1 VGDLICET
9 SAHVTTLVLN
19 RPERMNAITGSML
32 RELSARLWEADRDPE
47 VRCVILTGAG
57 RGFCA
62 GLDLK
67 DVASGEGDLL
77 GPGGTQGGGLDLA
90 NAPPMVLR
98 RIDVPVICA
107 LNGPAAGYG
116 MDLALGCDVV
126 LASDQARLAPPVRR
140 GVVPE
145 SGGTWLLPRLVGWH
159 RACEI
164 SLLARPLDA
173 ARLLELGL
181 ANRVVPAER
190 LLPEARAWAAELA
203 ANAPLA
209 VAATKRAMRLGLDSS
224 FDANMY
230 HVMAEL
236 TQLLRTRDFKEGLQ
250 AFLEKREPRYEG
262 M

>member
-1 VGDLICET
+1 MGDLACEKHGRVMLL
-9 SAHVTTLVLN
+9 ALD
-19 RPERMNAITGSML
+19 RPERMNAITGAML

-47 VRCVILTGAG
+47 VRCVILTGKG

-67 DVASGEGDLL
+67 DLASGQGDLTAD
-77 GPGGTQGGGLDLA
+77 GAGVTGLDLA
-90 NAPPMVLR
+90 DAPPMVLR

-126 LASDQARLAPPVRR
+126 LASDQARLHPPVRR

-164 SLLARPLDA
+164 ALLARPLDA
-173 ARLLELGL
+173 ARMRELGL
-181 ANRVVPAER
+181 ANRVVPHAR
-190 LLPEARAWAAELA
+190 LQDEARAWADEIA

-209 VAATKRAMRLGLDSS
+209 VAATKRAMRLGLDAS

-230 HVMAEL
+230 HVTAEL
-236 TQLLRTRDFKEGLQ
+236 LALLRTRDFGEGLA
-250 AFLEKREPRYEG
+250 AFVEKREPRYEG
-262 M
+262 R

>member
-1 VGDLICET
+1 MSDLVCEK
-9 SAHVTTLVLN
+9 SERVLTLTLN
-19 RPERMNAITGSML
+19 RPERMNAISGAML
-32 RELSARLWEADRDPE
+32 RELSARLWEADRDPD

-67 DVASGEGDLL
+67 DVAGGQGDLV
-77 GPGGTQGGGLDLA
+77 GADGAATGGFDLA
-90 NAPPMVLR
+90 NAPPVVLR

-116 MDLALGCDVV
+116 MDLALGCDMV

-173 ARLLELGL
+173 QSMRELGL
-181 ANRVVPAER
+181 VNRIVPHDR
-190 LLPEARAWAAELA
+190 LLAEARAWAAEIA

-209 VAATKRAMRLGLDSS
+209 VAATKRTMRLGLDSS

-230 HVMAEL
+230 HVTAEL
-236 TQLLRTRDFKEGLQ
+236 LQLFHTRDFREGLQ
-250 AFLEKREPRYEG
+250 AFLEKRDPRYEG
-262 M
+262 R